1 MLIIMKP
8 LILNVTPEFER
19 DLLHYMKQK
28 GITNKSEAIRQ
39 ALHEAVD
46 QELNSDYDF
55 RSWLGMGLK
64 APLRKKRRFHG
75 EEELWSR
82 AHRP

>member
-28 GITNKSEAIRQ
+28 GITNKPEAIRQ
-39 ALHEAVD
+39 ALHEAAD
-46 QELNSDYDF
+46 QELNLDYDF

-75 EEELWSR
+75 KEELWSR

>member
-82 AHRP
+82 AHQP

>member
-1 MLIIMKP
+1 MKP

-39 ALHEAVD
+39 ALHEAAD